1 MLSDREILELAERAG
16 KGERGAL
23 ERLAGALRPLVC
35 RWALVMTGDPD
46 DAEDV
51 AQLVLMKT
59 LNSIGSFDG
68 RARVTSWVYRITR
81 NASLDHQRA
90 KRQEQRLAE
99 KVEWLAE
106 ARTPQLEDPLDEIEM
121 KRTLRLIR
129 TLLRGLPMAQRE
141 VFDLVALQGLK
152 PSEAA
157 QLLEMNPNTL
167 RVHLSSRAAEDAEG
181 DVGATRGE
189 GDQGE
194 RWLNATP
201 SESLGTNGTCTPFFR
216 RWQTN

>member
-1 MLSDREILELAERAG
+1 MLSDREILDLAKEAG

-59 LNSIGSFDG
+59 LNSIASFDG

-99 KVEWLAE
+99 KAEWLAE

-167 RVHLSSRAAEDAEG
+167 RVHLLRARRRMRKEMLAQPGETE
-181 DVGATRGE
+181 TRGND
-189 GDQGE
+189 G
-194 RWLNATP
+194 
-201 SESLGTNGTCTPFFR
+201 
-216 RWQTN
+216 